1 MLNYSN
7 FRDMIDGG
15 GAGRSGDRFEG
26 GLLSDAL
33 NASGIRPAGYRAR
46 QRETEQDQPQRVSA
60 PQYRTQPAPQA
71 QPQVAPDYSV
81 APYASPQMMP
91 QVQQATL
98 PDIPILPDVGAR
110 EATYG
115 IPVLMDMPPAPQIGL
130 LSPVGAREATYGIPA
145 MMQMP
150 QEPQMRD
157 VRQMSNDPQFQDYM
171 RDLQMFNRMYGV
183 Y

>member
-1 MLNYSN
+1 MLGYSN

-33 NASGIRPAGYRAR
+33 NASGIPPAGYRDR
-46 QRETEQDQPQRVSA
+46 QREAERDQPQRVSA
-60 PQYRTQPAPQA
+60 PQYRAQPTPQV
-71 QPQVAPDYSV
+71 QPQVIPDYSV
-81 APYASPQMMP
+81 APYAAPQMMP
-91 QVQQATL
+91 QVQQ
-98 PDIPILPDVGAR
+98 
-110 EATYG
+110 
-115 IPVLMDMPPAPQIGL
+115 PAPQIGL
-130 LSPVGAREATYGIPA
+130 LSPIGAREAIYGFPV

-157 VRQMSNDPQFQDYM
+157 VRQISSDPQFQDYM
-171 RDLQMFNRMYGV
+171 RELQMFNRMHGV